1 MNFFDNSVPPLCLKP
16 TNLDIY
22 AHKNVFNLCWRRGK
36 NRFCSR
42 FYTRVDLTCLLWA
55 LILIPIFVTP
65 QFFPVSWTVLAGLWS
80 GLSLVGLAAMVA
92 LSHDWVKV
100 ERVSWV
106 LYCWVILMLVGL
118 LVTDLGFILIWSEV
132 IANLCP
138 LWLGLSALGYWCTG
152 LALHSRAI
160 IAVGFVHL
168 LAIGVLPYVGSWQFL
183 FTGSV
188 MVLALIILAELR
200 WDILPSQL
208 RNQASNSS
216 YSQLQVSTK
225 RKWGI

>member
-1 MNFFDNSVPPLCLKP
+1 MSFFDNSVPPLCLKQ

-22 AHKNVFNLCWRRGK
+22 PQEKVLHLCWRKGK
-36 NRFCSR
+36 HRFCSR
-42 FYTRVDLTCLLWA
+42 VYTRVDLACLLWA

-65 QFFPVSWTVLAGLWS
+65 QFFSVSWMVLAGLYS

-92 LSHDWVKV
+92 MSHDWVKV

-118 LVTDLGFILIWSEV
+118 LITDLGIILIWSGV
-132 IANLCP
+132 IAHLCA
-138 LWLGLSALGYWCTG
+138 LWLGLSALGYCCTG

-168 LAIGVLPYVGSWQFL
+168 LAIGVLPYVSSWQFL

-188 MVLALIILAELR
+188 MVLALILLGELR
-200 WDILPSQL
+200 WDMLPSQL
-208 RNQASNSS
+208 RNKASNSS
-216 YSQLQVSTK
+216 YSQLQVRTK
-225 RKWGI
+225 RN

>member
-1 MNFFDNSVPPLCLKP
+1 M
-16 TNLDIY
+16 
-22 AHKNVFNLCWRRGK
+22 
-36 NRFCSR
+36 
-42 FYTRVDLTCLLWA
+42 
-55 LILIPIFVTP
+55 FVIP
-65 QFFPVSWTVLAGLWS
+65 QFFPVSWTFLAGLWS

-92 LSHDWVKV
+92 MSQYWVKV
-100 ERVSWV
+100 ERVTWV
-106 LYCWVILMLVGL
+106 LYCWLIMMLAGL
-118 LVTDLGFILIWSEV
+118 LITDLGVILIWSVV

-138 LWLGLSALGYWCTG
+138 LWLVISAIGYWCTG

-188 MVLALIILAELR
+188 MVLALILLAELR
-200 WDILPSQL
+200 WDMLPLQM

-216 YSQLQVSTK
+216 
-225 RKWGI
+225 

>member
-1 MNFFDNSVPPLCLKP
+1 MSFFDNSVPPLCLKQ

-22 AHKNVFNLCWRRGK
+22 HQGKVLHLCCRRGK
-36 NRFCSR
+36 HRFCSR
-42 FYTRVDLTCLLWA
+42 VYTCVDLACLLWA
-55 LILIPIFVTP
+55 LVLIPIFVIP

-80 GLSLVGLAAMVA
+80 GLSLVWLYAMVVI
-92 LSHDWVKV
+92 SHDWVKV

-118 LVTDLGFILIWSEV
+118 LITDLGVILIWSGV

-160 IAVGFVHL
+160 IAVGLVHL
-168 LAIGVLPYVGSWQFL
+168 LAIRVLPYVRSWSFL

-188 MVLALIILAELR
+188 MVLALILLAELR
-200 WDILPSQL
+200 WDMLPSQL
-208 RNQASNSS
+208 RNKASNSS
-216 YSQLQVSTK
+216 YSQLQVRTK
-225 RKWGI
+225 SK